1 MKYLEIKLE
10 YIIRINMIINKF
22 ILFAD
27 DKKIK
32 DPYILDQMR

>member
-32 DPYILDQMR
+32 DTYILDQMR